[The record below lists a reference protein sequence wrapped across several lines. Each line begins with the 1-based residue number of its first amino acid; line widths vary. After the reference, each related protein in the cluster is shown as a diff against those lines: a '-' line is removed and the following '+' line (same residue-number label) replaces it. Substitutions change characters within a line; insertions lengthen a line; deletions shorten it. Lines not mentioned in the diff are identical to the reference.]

1 MFFSSLSSKDSNVL
15 RDFFDF
21 KILFDFKGYP
31 LFQEILFCILH
42 TLEMELRESLLHK

>member
-21 KILFDFKGYP
+21 KILFDFMGYP